1 MSSILI
7 FYHFLLFPVRVFV
20 NFGGAHHRIP
30 RCTHIHLHI
39 LTQHWLSHT
48 EILFTFIYVYVYV
61 CLYIVAICKTVP
73 IFIYRFHI
81 WWLFLVLTLALCPC
95 FSSVWLNDVASLFC
109 SVLFLFS
116 IFFFCFIRFGWLFH
130 LPTNGE
136 MHTNEHSCIWH
147 WTSVLRRY
155 ILTCYLCSA
164 RYVVAWTPSFD
175 TPSQPPQITERNH
188 NVGG

>member
-48 EILFTFIYVYVYV
+48 EILFTFIYVYV

-116 IFFFCFIRFGWLFH
+116 IFFFALSDSVDFSICRRTVKCTRMSIHVYDIERLCYADIYWLAIFVRLGTFWLGLRHSIHH
-130 LPTNGE
+130 LNP
-136 MHTNEHSCIWH
+136 
-147 WTSVLRRY
+147 RK
-155 ILTCYLCSA
+155 
-164 RYVVAWTPSFD
+164 
-175 TPSQPPQITERNH
+175 
-188 NVGG
+188 